1 MTIFRIVWVVAVIV
15 ALLGVAFFVI
25 GIADGTVSSFNIVLW
40 AAVLAGLAAVV
51 FGSRALNRRGQ
62 VAAAAVLAAVLAVP
76 GLLYALFLLVA
87 VTSGVRWN

>member
-1 MTIFRIVWVVAVIV
+1 MIIFRILWVIAVIV
-15 ALLGVAFFVI
+15 ALLGVAFFFI

-51 FGSRALNRRGQ
+51 FGSRALTARAGCRGRS
-62 VAAAAVLAAVLAVP
+62 AAGSVP